1 MYKYWTSD
9 NSRLILVTT
18 MEVIRSN
25 KGKPKLLFEN
35 YAYLIKHQKNYINW
49 YCVKEGISCKGGIKT
64 TNDRVLGRKSVRQF
78 LRGVGYNIR
87 CKAINR
93 EHQEGETV

>member
-1 MYKYWTSD
+1 MHKYWTSY
-9 NSRLILVTT
+9 NSRLILVATI
-18 MEVIRSN
+18 EVIRSN

-64 TNDRVLGRKSVRQF
+64 TNDLDNLVLIKRMREHNHDGNPDEVILK
-78 LRGVGYNIR
+78 LNIIYYNI
-87 CKAINR
+87 
-93 EHQEGETV
+93 